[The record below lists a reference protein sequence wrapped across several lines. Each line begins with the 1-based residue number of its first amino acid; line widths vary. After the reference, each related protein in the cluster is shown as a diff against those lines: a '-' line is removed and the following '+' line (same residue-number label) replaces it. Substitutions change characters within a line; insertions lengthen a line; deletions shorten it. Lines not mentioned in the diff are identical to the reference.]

1 MELREYFSSNPSVA
15 VGLSGG
21 ADSAFLLW
29 AAARYAEKATPY
41 FARTPFGYPEDIRY
55 AMDVCEMLGL
65 DLRVVD
71 VDLRDDSD
79 VMSNG
84 PDRCYFCKRRIFGA
98 IAEAAETDGLRVVVD
113 GTNASDD
120 VGDRPGYRALREL
133 GVQSP
138 LRICGITKDDVRRI
152 SREAGLPTW
161 DRPSNSCLAT
171 RMVTG
176 FPIDLDVLWRAHQAE
191 EALRDIGYSDHR
203 VRTDGSTAT
212 VVLRG
217 DQLPRDGS
225 ERKRITDI
233 VSGFMGETEID
244 ERTRR

>member
-29 AAARYAEKATPY
+29 AAARYARSVTPY

-55 AMDVCEMLGL
+55 AGDVCQILGL
-65 DLRVVD
+65 DLLVVD
-71 VDLRDDSD
+71 VDLRDDPD

-98 IAEAAETDGLRVVVD
+98 IFEAAEADGLKVVVD

-120 VGDRPGYRALREL
+120 VDDRPGFRALREL

-138 LRICGITKDDVRRI
+138 LRICGITKDDVRRM

-171 RMVTG
+171 RMATG
-176 FPIDLDVLWRAHQAE
+176 TPIDLDILWRAHEAE
-191 EALRDIGYSDHR
+191 EALRAIGYSDHR
-203 VRTDGSTAT
+203 VRTDGRTAT
-212 VVLRG
+212 VVLRR
-217 DQLPRDGS
+217 DQTPTDGS

-233 VSGFMGETEID
+233 VSGFMGETAID
-244 ERTRR
+244 DRTR

>member
-29 AAARYAEKATPY
+29 AAARYARSVTPY

-55 AMDVCEMLGL
+55 AMDVCGMLDL
-65 DLRVVD
+65 DLRVVE
-71 VDLRDDSD
+71 VDLRDDPD

-98 IAEAAETDGLRVVVD
+98 IAEAAESDGLRVVVD

-120 VGDRPGYRALREL
+120 VNDRPGYRALWEL

-138 LRICGITKDDVRRI
+138 LRICGITKDDVRRM

-191 EALRDIGYSDHR
+191 EALRAMGYSDHR
-203 VRTDGSTAT
+203 VRTDGRTAT
-212 VVLRG
+212 VVLRR
-217 DQLPRDGS
+217 DQMPTDGS
-225 ERKRITDI
+225 ERKRITDM

-244 ERTRR
+244 DRTR

>member
-29 AAARYAEKATPY
+29 AATRYARSVTPY

-55 AMDVCEMLGL
+55 AIDVCGILGL

-71 VDLRDDSD
+71 VYLRDDPD

-98 IAEAAETDGLRVVVD
+98 ISEAAEADGLKVVVD
-113 GTNASDD
+113 GTNTSDD
-120 VGDRPGYRALREL
+120 VDDRPGYRALREL

-138 LRICGITKDDVRRI
+138 LRICGITKDDVRRM

-171 RMVTG
+171 RMATG
-176 FPIDLDVLWRAHQAE
+176 TPIDLDILWKAHEAE
-191 EALRDIGYSDHR
+191 EALRAIGYSDHR
-203 VRTDGSTAT
+203 VRTDGRTAM
-212 VVLRG
+212 VVLRR
-217 DQLPRDGS
+217 DQTPKDGS
-225 ERKRITDI
+225 ERTRITDI
-233 VSGFMGETEID
+233 VSGFMGETAID
-244 ERTRR
+244 DRTR

>member
-55 AMDVCEMLGL
+55 AMDVCGILGL

-71 VDLRDDSD
+71 VDLRDDPY

-98 IAEAAETDGLRVVVD
+98 ISEAAETDGLKVVVD

-138 LRICGITKDDVRRI
+138 LRMCGITKDDVRRM

-171 RMVTG
+171 RMATG
-176 FPIDLDVLWRAHQAE
+176 TPIDLDVLWNAHQAE

-203 VRTDGSTAT
+203 VRTDGRTAT
-212 VVLRG
+212 VVLRK
-217 DQLPRDGS
+217 DQMPTDGS

>member
-29 AAARYAEKATPY
+29 AAARYARSVTPY

-55 AMDVCEMLGL
+55 AMDVCGILGL

-71 VDLRDDSD
+71 VDLRDDTD
-79 VMSNG
+79 VISNG

-98 IAEAAETDGLRVVVD
+98 ISEAAEADGLKVVVD

-120 VGDRPGYRALREL
+120 VDDRPGFRALREL

-138 LRICGITKDDVRRI
+138 LRICGITKDDVRRM

-171 RMVTG
+171 RMATG
-176 FPIDLDVLWRAHQAE
+176 TPIDLDILWRAHEAE
-191 EALRDIGYSDHR
+191 EALRAIGYSDHR
-203 VRTDGSTAT
+203 VRTDGRTAT
-212 VVLRG
+212 VVLRR
-217 DQLPRDGS
+217 DQTPTDGS

-233 VSGFMGETEID
+233 VSGFMGETAID
-244 ERTRR
+244 DRTR

>member
-29 AAARYAEKATPY
+29 AAARYARSVTPY
-41 FARTPFGYPEDIRY
+41 FARTPFGYPEDIWY
-55 AMDVCEMLGL
+55 AGDVCQILGL

-71 VDLRDDSD
+71 VDLRDDPD

-98 IAEAAETDGLRVVVD
+98 ISESAEADGLKVVVD

-120 VGDRPGYRALREL
+120 VDDRPGYRALREL

-138 LRICGITKDDVRRI
+138 LRICGITKDDVRRM

-171 RMVTG
+171 RMATG
-176 FPIDLDVLWRAHQAE
+176 TPIDLDILWRAHEAE
-191 EALRDIGYSDHR
+191 EALRAIGYSDHR
-203 VRTDGSTAT
+203 VRTDGRTAT
-212 VVLRG
+212 VVLRR
-217 DQLPRDGS
+217 DQTPTDGS

-233 VSGFMGETEID
+233 VSGFMGETVID
-244 ERTRR
+244 DRIR

>member
-29 AAARYAEKATPY
+29 AAARYAEKAIPY
-41 FARTPFGYPEDIRY
+41 FASTPFGYPEDIRY
-55 AMDVCEMLGL
+55 ARDVCGMLGL

-71 VDLRDDSD
+71 VDLRDDPD

-98 IAEAAETDGLRVVVD
+98 IAEAAETDGLKVVVD

-138 LRICGITKDDVRRI
+138 LRMCGITKDDVRRM

-176 FPIDLDVLWRAHQAE
+176 SPIDLEVLWRAHQAE

-203 VRTDGSTAT
+203 VRTDGRTAT
-212 VVLRG
+212 VVLRK
-217 DQLPRDGS
+217 DQMPTDGS

-244 ERTRR
+244 ERTR

>member
-29 AAARYAEKATPY
+29 AAARYARSVTPY
-41 FARTPFGYPEDIRY
+41 FARTPFGYPEDIWY
-55 AMDVCEMLGL
+55 AGDVCQILGL

-71 VDLRDDSD
+71 VDLRDDPD

-98 IAEAAETDGLRVVVD
+98 ISESAEADGLKVVVD

-120 VGDRPGYRALREL
+120 VDDRPGYRALREL
-133 GVQSP
+133 GMQSP
-138 LRICGITKDDVRRI
+138 LRICGITKDDVRRM

-171 RMVTG
+171 RMATG
-176 FPIDLDVLWRAHQAE
+176 TPIDLDILWRAHEAE
-191 EALRDIGYSDHR
+191 EALRAIGYSDHR
-203 VRTDGSTAT
+203 VRTDGRTAT
-212 VVLRG
+212 VVLRR
-217 DQLPRDGS
+217 DQTPTDGS

-233 VSGFMGETEID
+233 VSGFMGETVID
-244 ERTRR
+244 DRIR

>member
-29 AAARYAEKATPY
+29 AAARYAEKAIPY
-41 FARTPFGYPEDIRY
+41 FARTPFGYPEDILY
-55 AMDVCEMLGL
+55 ARDVCGMLGL

-71 VDLRDDSD
+71 VDLQDDPD
-79 VMSNG
+79 IMSNG
-84 PDRCYFCKRRIFGA
+84 PDRCYYCKRRIFGA
-98 IAEAAETDGLRVVVD
+98 IAEAAETDGLKIVVD

-138 LRICGITKDDVRRI
+138 LRMCGITKDDVRRM

-176 FPIDLDVLWRAHQAE
+176 FPIDLEVLWRAHEAE
-191 EALRDIGYSDHR
+191 EALRDIRYSDHR
-203 VRTDGSTAT
+203 VRTDGRTAT
-212 VVLRG
+212 VVLRK
-217 DQLPRDGS
+217 DQMPTDGS

-244 ERTRR
+244 ERTR